1 MVSISTDGDV
11 INFQAT
17 QAALSQADFYG
28 KTYEFQIKV
37 RMDPTEITPVYSGDS
52 YRYEVKNK
60 ASITCQHING
70 LAGTSWS
77 DEVTTDCTRY
87 KNKVVNASCKE
98 VYCQFAGWGME
109 RRPSSSRSGQ

>member
-1 MVSISTDGDV
+1 M

-60 ASITCQHING
+60 RSITCQHING

-87 KNKVVNASCKE
+87 KNKVVNASVKK
-98 VYCQFAGWGME
+98 VYCQFAGMGYGE
-109 RRPSSSRSGQ
+109 KNLLLPGPDSEYK